1 MIDTESAIFLRGAV
15 VGAILSA
22 FITYMLILTLI

>member
-1 MIDTESAIFLRGAV
+1 MIDTEGSIFMRGMA

-22 FITYMLILTLI
+22 CITALLILTLI

>member
-1 MIDTESAIFLRGAV
+1 MIDTEGAIFLRGAV

-22 FITYMLILTLI
+22 CITSLLILTLI

>member
-1 MIDTESAIFLRGAV
+1 MIDTESAIFLRGVV

-22 FITYMLILTLI
+22 IITALLILTLT

>member
-1 MIDTESAIFLRGAV
+1 MIDIEGAIFLRCVV

-22 FITYMLILTLI
+22 IITALLILTLT

>member
-1 MIDTESAIFLRGAV
+1 MIDIEGAIFLRGVV

-22 FITYMLILTLI
+22 IITALLILTLT